1 MLFEEKDSG
10 NEQKNIITI
19 LCINISNENHF
30 KWKLMGVSNDYN

>member
-19 LCINISNENHF
+19 LCIKISNDTHF
-30 KWKLMGVSNDYN
+30 KWKLKGVSNDYN

>member
-19 LCINISNENHF
+19 LCIKISNDHF
-30 KWKLMGVSNDYN
+30 KWKLKGVSNDYN